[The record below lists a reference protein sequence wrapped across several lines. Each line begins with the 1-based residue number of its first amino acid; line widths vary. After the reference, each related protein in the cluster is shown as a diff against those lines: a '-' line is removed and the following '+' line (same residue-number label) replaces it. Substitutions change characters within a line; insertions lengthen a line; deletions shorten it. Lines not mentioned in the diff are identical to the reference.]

1 MRRCDRCGGEAI
13 IYIRAKREALCEN
26 CLLTSIRRRA
36 YSVLRRDL
44 SDGDFAVVALSG
56 GKDSSLSLLMTKEFI
71 EREKIDARIAALT
84 VDEGTSYRRAS
95 IEMAKKLTSKL
106 GVEHKIV
113 RMRDFH
119 GFSIEDIKGK
129 KLPNERRSACTY
141 CGVLR
146 RQMINTIARE
156 WGATKVITGHN
167 LDDLVQTFVMN
178 LVRGDISALSRFLSR
193 EPPSSF
199 LVQRVRPLMYIYEKE
214 VAAYCLAAGVP
225 AHVGKCP
232 LTQGMRIGIR
242 RALDEMELISP
253 GFKLNLLKSAEKI
266 ISSSRR
272 RLSEGIELR
281 RCEICGEPTTERIC
295 KACQLKAEL
304 VNIIKG

>member
-1 MRRCDRCGGEAI
+1 MRRCDRCGREAI
-13 IYIRAKREALCEN
+13 IYIRNKREALCES
-26 CLLTSIRRRA
+26 CLFLSIRRRA

-56 GKDSSLSLLMTKEFI
+56 GKDSSLSLILTKEFV
-71 EREKIDARIAALT
+71 EREGIDVRVAALT

-95 IEMAKKLTSKL
+95 IEMAMKLTSQL
-106 GVEHKIV
+106 GVEHRIV
-113 RMRDFH
+113 RMKEFH
-119 GFSIEDIKGK
+119 GFSIEEIREK
-129 KLPNERRSACTY
+129 KLPNERRTACTY

-156 WGATKVITGHN
+156 WGATKVVTGHN

-178 LVRGDISALSRFLSR
+178 LTRGDVSALSRFLSR
-193 EPPSSF
+193 EPPSSS
-199 LVQRVRPLMYIYEKE
+199 LVQRVRPLMYVYEKE
-214 VAAYCLAAGVP
+214 VAAYCIAAGIP

-242 RALDEMELISP
+242 RALDNMELRNP
-253 GFKLNLLKSAEKI
+253 GFKLNLLKSAEKM
-266 ISSSRR
+266 ISASRA

-281 RCEICGEPTTERIC
+281 KCEVCGEPTTERVC
-295 KACQLKAEL
+295 KACQLKAEIMK
-304 VNIIKG
+304 VIER